1 MHSIL
6 HFIYTHVPPWAV
18 IAVVT
23 HLVILGAVAYLIL
36 LERKIASWVQDRIG
50 PNRVNLDF
58 GILPFKMPKFL
69 GGFGQPLA
77 DGVKFI
83 VKEDYQPKGVDKT
96 LFTIAPAVMVT
107 VIIISIAVLPWGGT
121 IRTTRDVD
129 VTGTQ
134 TNSGRQAAY
143 DNIVAGG
150 ELIDPVTK
158 DPSGKVITEA
168 SQFRTYKDGDR
179 LMAYV
184 VYDET
189 NAAGQVKRSQRVVDI
204 SGNENVS
211 ANDLA
216 NVIQTKLPADAKI
229 ARDVSTIPVDMPIE
243 LVKNADGT
251 YSEVVR
257 NVTYQWLFAAG
268 KLNIG
273 VLYILAVLSLAVY
286 GVVIGGWASNNKYSF
301 LGGLRAT
308 ANMISYEIPLG
319 LTIIC
324 IVLMY
329 GSLDL
334 NTMVDRQAGYWL
346 GFIPAWNCF
355 TQPLAFILFIVCI
368 HAEANRAPF
377 DTAEAEQELVGGYHT
392 EYSAMRFAL
401 FFLAEYAGMVTTSA
415 VCVAM
420 FLGGWHLPWID
431 YIFPAL
437 SGNVAGAEPSV
448 TTSIVAGV
456 VRALVFFG
464 KTGAII
470 FLFMWV
476 RWSLPRFRFDQ
487 IMILAWRALIPISL
501 ALMMVTAVV
510 VYMTAPRLA
519 PGQAPAT
526 GVLPGSEAIALLIAN
541 VVVLIAAMIISI
553 FLPQPAPTNRK
564 MVVTGSRYR
573 KTALPGTPVSTPAV
587 AVGT

>member
-1 MHSIL
+1 MSTIL

-18 IAVVT
+18 IALVS
-23 HLVILGAVAYLIL
+23 HLVILGTVAYLIL

-50 PNRVNLDF
+50 PNRVGLDF
-58 GILPFKMPKFL
+58 GILPFKFL
-69 GGFGQPLA
+69 KKMNGLGQPLA
-77 DGVKFI
+77 DGIKFI

-96 LFTIAPAVMVT
+96 LFTIAPAAMII
-107 VIIISIAVLPWGGT
+107 VIIISIAVLPWGGQV
-121 IRTTRDVD
+121 RSTRDVD

-143 DNIVAGG
+143 DNIVASG
-150 ELIDPVTK
+150 ELVDPTTK
-158 DPSGKVITEA
+158 DPSGKVITQA
-168 SQFRTYKDGDR
+168 THLGTYKDGSGR
-179 LMAYV
+179 LMAYA
-184 VYDET
+184 VYDQA

-204 SGNENVS
+204 SGNENVGP
-211 ANDLA
+211 NELTG
-216 NVIQTKLPADAKI
+216 VIQTKLPPDAKI
-229 ARDVSTIPVDMPIE
+229 ARDVATIPVDMPIE

-319 LTIIC
+319 LTILC
-324 IVLMY
+324 VVLMY
-329 GSLDL
+329 GTLDL
-334 NTMVDRQAGYWL
+334 GTMIDHQAGYWF
-346 GFIPAWNCF
+346 GVIPAWNCF
-355 TQPLAFILFIVCI
+355 TQPLAFVLFIVCI

-401 FFLAEYAGMVTTSA
+401 FFLAEYAGMITTSA

-420 FLGGWHLPWID
+420 FLGGWHLPYID
-431 YIFPAL
+431 YLWPAL

-448 TTSIVAGV
+448 TTSIIAAV
-456 VRALVFFG
+456 VRAFVFFG
-464 KTGAII
+464 KTMGII

-510 VYMTAPRLA
+510 IYFTAGPVMPLRE
-519 PGQAPAT
+519 
-526 GVLPGSEAIALLIAN
+526 LPFSEAAMLFLGN
-541 VVVLIAAMIISI
+541 VVVLVLAMVISL

-564 MVVTGSRYR
+564 MVVRGSRFHR
-573 KTALPGTPVSTPAV
+573 TPLPGTPVIPEPV
-587 AVGT
+587 PV